1 MATVYLPVEPQLD
14 MTSAERAEAID
25 REVWRLRRPLS
36 VQSPNDVT
44 QFYYPRITHP
54 TTGEV
59 AVVGDT
65 TEQVKIHPD
74 VDLTDLLAL
83 LPEVPQE
90 EKGRARHVHRCQPWR
105 NRSLRAAHPV
115 HLDTT
120 HARGSRG
127 RGVVPGRPIVK
138 AAAFLLTIAVGLALI
153 PFGLAF
159 ELVISILTLHW
170 IPNLPKY
177 AKG

>member
-59 AVVGDT
+59 AIVGDT
-65 TEQVKIHPD
+65 TEQGSTEAPHFA
-74 VDLTDLLAL
+74 VDCF
-83 LPEVPQE
+83 
-90 EKGRARHVHRCQPWR
+90 G
-105 NRSLRAAHPV
+105 
-115 HLDTT
+115 
-120 HARGSRG
+120 
-127 RGVVPGRPIVK
+127 
-138 AAAFLLTIAVGLALI
+138 AFC
-153 PFGLAF
+153 
-159 ELVISILTLHW
+159 
-170 IPNLPKY
+170 
-177 AKG
+177 